1 MALHWDWHIRLVDEN
16 GNTEKECWRK
26 NMVHN
31 LGEQLLLQGTFAPLG
46 TLLTVIS
53 TDASYVHGTKTLTAG
68 ADGAF
73 ATVSGESEADAED
86 GDYIYV
92 VGGEA
97 GGVLATPGCYL
108 VDTVTTAANPD
119 TLVFDADI
127 NGGVSVTGGISVL
140 LARKLEIALDARTSP
155 AEADVIGQMEAY
167 EEDGTGYARQSV
179 DPHNS
184 SNWTIALDTTT
195 DDYKATSAQVTFTA
209 TATTGTDW
217 QTNYNASL
225 VAHTGVIG
233 SEANEVLVATCP
245 FDEGYTLSEGKSLYI
260 DVYVRL
266 GEES

>member
-1 MALHWDWHIRLVDEN
+1 MALHWDWHIRLVDKD

-46 TLLTVIS
+46 TLLTVIEP
-53 TDASYVHGTKTLTAG
+53 DALYDQTGH
-68 ADGAF
+68 ADGSKCLHSASGTDDPF
-73 ATVSGESEADAED
+73 ATVTA
-86 GDYIYV
+86 GDYLYLVGGTDNEVTAGVYV
-92 VGGEA
+92 VASVGADDENVLLSADPYAGDVA
-97 GGVLATPGCYL
+97 GGIV
-108 VDTVTTAANPD
+108 
-119 TLVFDADI
+119 
-127 NGGVSVTGGISVL
+127 VL
-140 LARKLEIALDARTSP
+140 LNRKLEIALDARTSP

-167 EEDGTGYARQSV
+167 EEDGTGYARQGV
-179 DPHNS
+179 DPHSS

-209 TATTGTDW
+209 TETTGTDW

-245 FDEGYTLSEGKSLYI
+245 FDEGYTLTESKSLYI